1 MAEDRKQRMETF
13 TVSGDMAGKRLD
25 VVISAAFDE
34 YSRSFIQKLLEGGS
48 VMVNGQVCTE
58 KKRRALEGDAVSMSV
73 PEPEKIEVKEE
84 DIPLDIVYEDDEL
97 LVVDKPAGMV
107 VRSGARQLF
116 RDSCQCADVSLWRQP
131 FVHQWR
137 HTARDSAQ
145 DR

>member
-84 DIPLDIVYEDDEL
+84 DIP
-97 LVVDKPAGMV
+97 AGY
-107 VRSGARQLF
+107 RL
-116 RDSCQCADVSLWRQP
+116 
-131 FVHQWR
+131 
-137 HTARDSAQ
+137 
-145 DR
+145 